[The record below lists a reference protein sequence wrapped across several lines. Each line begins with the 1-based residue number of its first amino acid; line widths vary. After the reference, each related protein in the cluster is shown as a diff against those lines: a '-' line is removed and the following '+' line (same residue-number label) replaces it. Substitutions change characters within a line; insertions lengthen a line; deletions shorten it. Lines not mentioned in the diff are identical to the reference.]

1 MISASSKILPTRGR
15 ALRALLQV
23 LTFVLCLGALSAQNP
38 SSAENPS
45 PAQVQDPAGA
55 AHDHSVST
63 MDMENKDFFEQKYVH
78 LMPHALSGTH
88 DGKPDA
94 FTFYD
99 VNLFQLI
106 ALGLML
112 VVFGS
117 VLVSF
122 RSSSSPWI
130 IRVFRGWCR
139 WIRDEM
145 VCSVMGKADGARFA
159 PYFIYLFFFIAFLNL
174 LGLIPGSVTSTACV
188 FVTVALAGLTFA
200 IMVVGG
206 MMQQGV
212 FTFWK
217 NLLPHGLPVALVPL
231 MAVLEVIG
239 LLVKPFALTIRLF
252 ANMLAGHLVIYSF
265 IGMIFLFA
273 KLLEMSPVAYGTA
286 AVAVGIGVFIS
297 IIEAFVALLQAYIFT
312 FLSIVFVQQ
321 SLHPHH

>member
-1 MISASSKILPTRGR
+1 MISASSKILPARGSAIPARGR
-15 ALRALLQV
+15 ALRALLQA
-23 LTFVLCLGALSAQNP
+23 LTFVVCLGSFGLDRLTAQEP
-38 SSAENPS
+38 QGS
-45 PAQVQDPAGA
+45 V
-55 AHDHSVST
+55 DHGHAVST
-63 MDMENKDFFEQKYVH
+63 MEMENKDFFEQKYVH
-78 LMPHALSGTH
+78 LMPHAIGGH
-88 DGKPDA
+88 DEGGPNA

-122 RSSSSPWI
+122 RSASSPWI

-145 VCSVMGKADGARFA
+145 VVSVMGKEDGTRFA
-159 PYFIYLFFFIAFLNL
+159 PYFTYLFFFIAFLNL
-174 LGLIPGSVTSTACV
+174 IGLIPGSVTSTACV

-200 IMVVGG
+200 FMVVGG

-217 NLLPHGLPVALVPL
+217 NLLPHGLPVALIPL

-297 IIEAFVALLQAYIFT
+297 IIEGFVALLQAYIFT